1 MFEFDIQA
9 SVTNPGKGKLCPRKI
24 EVTIPAKSKLE
35 VMVELNKRLHKKGDV
50 LYVLLDVQCFRRNI
64 RKERV
69 EISDDQRHAL
79 QKAMTPF
86 GLGKAPDLFRRKEPW
101 EF

>member
-9 SVTNPGKGKLCPRKI
+9 SVTNPAKGKFVPRKI
-24 EVTIPAKSKLE
+24 ELTIPAKSKLE
-35 VMVELNKRLHKKGDV
+35 VMAELKKKLHKKGDV
-50 LYVLLDVQCFRRNI
+50 LYVLLDVQCFKRNI

-69 EISDDQRHAL
+69 AISDDEL
-79 QKAMTPF
+79 YDLEKAMTPF
-86 GLGKAPDLFRRKEPW
+86 GLGAAPNLFRKKEPW